1 MKRVIRLIFD
11 SFIVI
16 SLISCTDNKP
26 SIISSIDEP
35 SLSSYSSIEE
45 SSTTSNIEES
55 DSSISIEDSSGS
67 SISPGSESII
77 IEKSYTITWINY
89 DNEVLKIDTDIKEGI
104 TPSYDGETPTRSNDD
119 TYSYTFTGWT
129 PTIEVVS
136 RDVTYTATY
145 KAEPLPVPTYYH
157 VEFVN
162 YNGSLLYEVDV
173 LEGEEA
179 IYVGDAPTRPE
190 DTEFKYEFEG
200 WDQDLS
206 SITSDI
212 CTMATYKYIAQ
223 ENWGPIIWFN
233 H

>member
-26 SIISSIDEP
+26 STISSIDEP
-35 SLSSYSSIEE
+35 SSSSYSSIEE
-45 SSTTSNIEES
+45 SSTTSKIEES
-55 DSSISIEDSSGS
+55 NSSISIEDSSDSS
-67 SISPGSESII
+67 SISPSSESII

-89 DNEVLKIDTDIKEGI
+89 DNEILKIDTDIKEGV

-136 RDVTYTATY
+136 KDITYTATY
-145 KAEPLPVPTYYH
+145 KAEPLPICYH

-179 IYVGDAPTRPE
+179 IYVGDAPKRPS
-190 DTEFKYEFEG
+190 DDDYTYEFIG
-200 WDQDLS
+200 WDKDLL
-206 SITSDI
+206 SIEADTVA
-212 CTMATYKYIAQ
+212 TATYKANKID
-223 ENWGPIIWFN
+223 WGTIIWF
-233 H
+233 

>member
-26 SIISSIDEP
+26 STISSIDEP
-35 SLSSYSSIEE
+35 SSSSYSSIEE

-55 DSSISIEDSSGS
+55 DSSISIEDSNDSS
-67 SISPGSESII
+67 SISPSSESII

-89 DNEVLKIDTDIKEGI
+89 DNEVLKIDTNIKEGI

-136 RDVTYTATY
+136 KDITYTATY
-145 KAEPLPVPTYYH
+145 KAEPLPIYYH

-179 IYVGDAPTRPE
+179 IYVGDIPTRPS
-190 DTEFKYEFEG
+190 DDVYRYEFNG
-200 WDQDLS
+200 WDKDLKA
-206 SITSDI
+206 IDSDI
-212 CTMATYKYIAQ
+212 TIMATYKSI
-223 ENWGPIIWFN
+223 EIDWGSLIWF
-233 H
+233 

>member
-89 DNEVLKIDTDIKEGI
+89 DNEVLKIDTDIKEGV

-136 RDVTYTATY
+136 KDITYTATY
-145 KAEPLPVPTYYH
+145 KAEPLPIYYH

-162 YNGSLLYEVDV
+162 YNGSLLYEVEV

-179 IYVGDAPTRPE
+179 IYVGNTPKRPDDDE
-190 DTEFKYEFEG
+190 YKYEFIG
-200 WDQDLS
+200 WDKDLK

-212 CTMATYKYIAQ
+212 EVKATYKAVPIG
-223 ENWGPIIWFN
+223 WGDIYVED
-233 H
+233 